1 MAPTQEDDVDLG
13 QHAGMQALVK
23 QYGAQAVM
31 MAAERIERKPLD
43 AVTRAY
49 LAIESCET
57 QGQVEV
63 ADRYATLAC
72 RTEDGFMRRQRLLLG
87 FAAAR
92 ARRRLLA
99 RGGEQK

>member
-1 MAPTQEDDVDLG
+1 MAPTKEDDVDLG
-13 QHAGMQALVK
+13 QHAGMKALVEK
-23 QYGAQAVM
+23 HGVSAVL
-31 MAAERIERKPLD
+31 MAAERMERKPLD

-99 RGGEQK
+99 RGGGQK